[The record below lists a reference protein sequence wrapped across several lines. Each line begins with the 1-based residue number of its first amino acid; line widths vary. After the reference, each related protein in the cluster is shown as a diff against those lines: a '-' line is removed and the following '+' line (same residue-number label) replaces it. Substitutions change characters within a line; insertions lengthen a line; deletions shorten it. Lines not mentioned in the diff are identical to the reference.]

1 MTMGTDPNAIAIP
14 AEWNVPECRTEFW
27 QGKTSSY
34 CVIIPVINEGER
46 IRSFIER
53 MQQAGISQLAD
64 IIIVD
69 GGSKDGSLEHDFL
82 IQAGVQGLLT
92 KLGPGKLSAQLRVG
106 YAFALAQ
113 NYQGIITIDGNNKD
127 DPSAIPAFI
136 SAIENGYDFVQAS
149 RFIEGGQHE
158 NTPPSRYLAI
168 RLLHAPLLA
177 LSSGFPWTDTTQGFR
192 AYSSRALRDTRVDI
206 FREVFSTYELLAY
219 LSYRLPKLGY
229 RCIELPAKRD
239 YPPGEV
245 PTKISVVRGNLSLVK
260 ILVKTCLGRYDPPDR
275 R

>member
-1 MTMGTDPNAIAIP
+1 MTMGTDPNAIAMP
-14 AEWNVPECRTEFW
+14 AEWDVPEFRTEFW
-27 QGKTSSY
+27 RGKTRPH

-46 IRSFIER
+46 IRLFLER
-53 MQQAGISQLAD
+53 MQQAGISQQAD

-69 GGSKDGSLEHDFL
+69 GGSRDGSLEHGSL
-82 IQAGVQGLLT
+82 IRAGVQGLLT

-113 NYQGIITIDGNNKD
+113 DYQGIITIDGNNKD

-168 RLLHAPLLA
+168 RVLHAPLLA

-192 AYSSRALRDTRVDI
+192 AYSSRALRDERVDM
-206 FREVFSTYELLAY
+206 FREVFSSYELLAY

-245 PTKISVVRGNLSLVK
+245 PTKISAVRGNLSLVK
-260 ILVKTCLGRYDPPDR
+260 ILVKACLGHYDPPA
-275 R
+275 